1 MLSDSLLTALGGVAG
16 VLLFVV
22 AIYIYASLLRQIS
35 TREFPP
41 TIESTRP
48 FGMPEA
54 SLALG
59 LILLLL
65 LNVLA
70 SLSGRSVEL
79 SSRILLE
86 NLLFTVAI
94 VLFIVAFLAF
104 RGFDLNSLCG
114 FSRISFL
121 RAASTGTVF
130 LLAAYPLIS
139 LAETIAQ
146 RFLGGDSS
154 RQNIIELFSGSRAID
169 QRIMIIVF
177 AVAIAPVVE
186 EFLFRFFLYGVLKR
200 YFGRAFGIISNS
212 LLFGAVHGH
221 LPSFAPLFVLGIC
234 FTIAYEWSGSILVS
248 MTMHALFNS
257 LSLTV
262 LAFPE
267 LFQQ

>member
-1 MLSDSLLTALGGVAG
+1 MLADSLLTVLGGVAG

-41 TIESTRP
+41 TIESTRR

-70 SLSGRSVEL
+70 SLS
-79 SSRILLE
+79 
-86 NLLFTVAI
+86 
-94 VLFIVAFLAF
+94 
-104 RGFDLNSLCG
+104 
-114 FSRISFL
+114 
-121 RAASTGTVF
+121 
-130 LLAAYPLIS
+130 
-139 LAETIAQ
+139 ETIAQ

>member
-41 TIESTRP
+41 TIESTRR

-121 RAASTGTVF
+121 RAASTGTVL

-154 RQNIIELFSGSRAID
+154 RQNIIELFSGSSDRPANHDYRFCRGNRAGSRGIPFSIFSL
-169 QRIMIIVF
+169 R
-177 AVAIAPVVE
+177 
-186 EFLFRFFLYGVLKR
+186 
-200 YFGRAFGIISNS
+200 RAK
-212 LLFGAVHGH
+212 
-221 LPSFAPLFVLGIC
+221 
-234 FTIAYEWSGSILVS
+234 
-248 MTMHALFNS
+248 
-257 LSLTV
+257 TV
-262 LAFPE
+262 LWPRFWNY
-267 LFQQ
+267 Q